1 LILYLIVQFTGEGV
15 VLATISLLLQQR
27 FGTEV
32 ALGSIVL
39 GVASAGG
46 VVLGMRSLLAA
57 MAGPLAGHLSDTS
70 TGRGP
75 VIAAGLVAGLA
86 GFGLLAYATSL
97 GLVALGVALGAL
109 GSGAI
114 LSALP
119 ALVGDL
125 APAGRQGAVMG
136 VYAAAGDVGSTAGPF
151 LAFALVTVVDLRWV
165 YLLCSL
171 AFLAG
176 LGLVWP
182 RRRVPTH

>member
-1 LILYLIVQFTGEGV
+1 V
-15 VLATISLLLQQR
+15 V
-27 FGTEV
+27 
-32 ALGSIVL
+32 
-39 GVASAGG
+39 
-46 VVLGMRSLLAA
+46 
-57 MAGPLAGHLSDTS
+57 
-70 TGRGP
+70 
-75 VIAAGLVAGLA
+75 
-86 GFGLLAYATSL
+86 GLL
-97 GLVALGVALGAL
+97 VVGVALGAL

-136 VYAAAGDVGSTAGPF
+136 AYAAAGDVGSTAGPL

-176 LGLVWP
+176 LGLAWP
-182 RRRVPTH
+182 RHQAPAH